1 MVDKVAK
8 RIDRPRMVVIGGGTG
23 LPVILRNLKKRD
35 VDITAIVTVADDGGS
50 SGILRNYINVLPPGD
65 IRNVLVALS
74 NLPKLDLDIF
84 QYRFKSSDKF
94 LSGHAIGNLIITALS
109 EMEGGFFAAVQ
120 KLTKMMDVE
129 GHVFPVCDESL
140 ELHAEF
146 QDGTKIAGESE
157 ITHADKMIKRV
168 WVESANNDKKPK
180 AVKDVIEAIMDADQ
194 IVLGPGSLYTS
205 ILPNLMVSN
214 VGKAVI
220 ETNAEVV
227 YICNIMTQ
235 KGETD
240 NFTDA
245 DHVKILD
252 RQVGYNFVDTV
263 LVNNKKVP
271 ASYIDHQRW
280 SDESQPVKHDYEGL
294 KKLGC
299 RVISSD
305 FLELRDHGAFHNGQ
319 LVTNELIRLLG
330 QPKISH

>member
-35 VDITAIVTVADDGGS
+35 VDITAVVTVADDGGS

-74 NLPKLDLDIF
+74 TLPQLELEIF

-109 EMEGGFFAAVQ
+109 EMEGGFFEAVQ
-120 KLTKMMDVE
+120 VLTQMMRVD
-129 GHVFPVCDESL
+129 GHVYPVCDEEL
-140 ELHAEF
+140 VLHAEF
-146 QDGTKIAGESE
+146 SDGSTLAGEAE
-157 ITHADKMIKRV
+157 ITAAKKLIKRV
-168 WVESANNDKKPK
+168 WVEASTNDHTPQAVSA
-180 AVKDVIEAIMDADQ
+180 VIDAIMKADQ

-214 VGKAVI
+214 VGKAVMA
-220 ETNAEVV
+220 TPAEVV

-240 NFTDA
+240 HFTDA
-245 DHVKILD
+245 DHVRVLD
-252 RQVGYNFVDTV
+252 RQLGQQFVDTV
-263 LVNNKKVP
+263 LVNNQPVP

-280 SDESQPVKHDYEGL
+280 GDESQPVRHDYQGL
-294 KKLGC
+294 KELGC

-305 FLELRDHGAFHNGQ
+305 FLELKHHGAFHNGQ
-319 LVTNELIRLLG
+319 LVSDELIRLLG
-330 QPKISH
+330 QPKFNH